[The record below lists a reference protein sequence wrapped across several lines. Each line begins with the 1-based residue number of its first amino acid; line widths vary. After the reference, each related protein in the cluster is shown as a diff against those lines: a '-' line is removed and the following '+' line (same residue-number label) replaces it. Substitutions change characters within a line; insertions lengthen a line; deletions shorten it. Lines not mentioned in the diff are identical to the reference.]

1 MYILV
6 SFVLL
11 LLALKTLFRSFLL
24 LTTTAF
30 VSNYWA
36 HGLEGI
42 VAYQGKGRD
51 PKTDLGHAND
61 TILKIVRDPGIR
73 EEIMTVPSK
82 SKNMAE
88 MHSLNWAIQKGN
100 NQEAPV
106 LNHVLKCR
114 VLGQE
119 GFLTMTRR
127 FYAGTD
133 YDSSQIVTGV
143 LPTSDGRS
151 AIFYTNRTY
160 SSSVAGFGGS
170 AKRSI
175 GRKLMKSKLIET
187 MKKAQQALVRKHSL
201 DKG

>member
-1 MYILV
+1 MYMFV
-6 SFVLL
+6 SFCLL
-11 LLALKTLFRSFLL
+11 LLDLNLLSSLLL

-30 VSNYWA
+30 VSDYWA

-61 TILKIVRDPGIR
+61 TLLKVVPHPGFR
-73 EEIMTVPSK
+73 EEIMTAPSK

-100 NQEAPV
+100 DQEAPV
-106 LNHVLKCR
+106 LNHVLKCT
-114 VLGQE
+114 VSGQE
-119 GFLTMTRR
+119 GFLIMTRR

-133 YDSSQIVTGV
+133 YDSSQIVVGV
-143 LPTSDGRS
+143 IPTSDGRS
-151 AIFYTNRTY
+151 AIFYINRTY
-160 SSSVAGFGGS
+160 TSSVAGFGGS

-187 MKKAQQALVRKHSL
+187 MKKAQQALAR
-201 DKG
+201 

>member
-1 MYILV
+1 
-6 SFVLL
+6 
-11 LLALKTLFRSFLL
+11 LLA
-24 LTTTAF
+24 TTAF
-30 VSNYWA
+30 VSDYWA

-42 VAYQGKGRD
+42 VPYQGKGRD

-61 TILKIVRDPGIR
+61 TILKIALDSTIR

-100 NQEAPV
+100 DQEAPV
-106 LNHVLKCR
+106 LNHVLKWR
-114 VLGQE
+114 APGQE
-119 GFLTMTRR
+119 AFILMTRR
-127 FYAGTD
+127 FYVGTD
-133 YDSSQIVTGV
+133 YDASQVVTGV

-160 SSSVAGFGGS
+160 TSSVAGFGGS

-175 GRKLMKSKLIET
+175 GRKLMKSKLVET
-187 MKKAQQALVRKHSL
+187 MQKAQKALA
-201 DKG
+201 